1 MFYKRRQVCRVCE
14 QEAVLDY
21 KKREEL
27 KQYMN
32 RLGKI
37 LPKRA
42 THLCTKH
49 QRQLAREINRARKLA
64 LLPYVGEAKM
74 IADARPRR
82 RG

>member
-1 MFYKRRQVCRVCE
+1 LT
-14 QEAVLDY
+14 LDY
-21 KKREEL
+21 KKADEL

-42 THLCTKH
+42 TRLCAKH

-64 LLPYVGEAKM
+64 LLPFVGEREPM
-74 IADARPRR
+74 RVRR
-82 RG
+82 